1 MPACCRPAGSAQSA
15 STGTAGVQ
23 AASRMSARLGMAL
36 TDGRA
41 LGART
46 QVLKSSS
53 LGSAALAKRLAQDSE
68 VEWAVVDGRRF
79 ITSATAPNDPLYPD
93 NLSASL
99 SNLTAGQWYLRAPT
113 ATYVSAINGPGAWAR
128 PPAAMWWWRCWTPA
142 SGRTTP
148 TWRARSSRAT
158 TSFRCGHRQRRRWAR
173 QRPDRSGRLDH
184 RADAATSAFSG
195 CTVGQLLA
203 RHPGGRH
210 HRRGR
215 RQRLG
220 MAGVA
225 PACPSCRC
233 GCWASAGA
241 MTPTSSPA
249 CVGRGP
255 ERAGRARQHPPG
267 QGAQH
272 EPGRHRH
279 LLTAYQDAVSE
290 VTAAGGRGGRGR
302 Q

>member
-1 MPACCRPAGSAQSA
+1 
-15 STGTAGVQ
+15 
-23 AASRMSARLGMAL
+23 MSARLGITL

-53 LGSAALAKRLAQDSE
+53 LGSAALAKRLAQDSD

-158 TSFRCGHRQRRRWAR
+158 TSSPMRPSPTTAMGATATRPIRATGSPSRRRH
-173 QRPDRSGRLDH
+173 QHLLGLH
-184 RADAATSAFSG
+184 GGAA
-195 CTVGQLLA
+195 QLA

-210 HRRGR
+210 HRRPATTAGHGR
-215 RQRLG
+215 RG
-220 MAGVA
+220 AGVSIL
-225 PACPSCRC
+225 PVRVLGKC
-233 GCWASAGA
+233 GGYDSDIIAG
-241 MTPTSSPA
+241 M
-249 CVGRGP
+249 RGP
-255 ERAGRARQHPPG
+255 RA
-267 QGAQH
+267 
-272 EPGRHRH
+272 
-279 LLTAYQDAVSE
+279 
-290 VTAAGGRGGRGR
+290 
-302 Q
+302 